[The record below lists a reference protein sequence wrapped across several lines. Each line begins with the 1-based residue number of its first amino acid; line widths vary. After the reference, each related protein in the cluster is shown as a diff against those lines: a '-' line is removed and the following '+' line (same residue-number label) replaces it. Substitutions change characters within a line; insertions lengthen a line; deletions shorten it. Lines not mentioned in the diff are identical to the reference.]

1 MNEISLKLAART
13 SEGKQVKKLL
23 KQGIVPSIVY
33 GGHDQPVLAQS
44 DLVETLK
51 VVQAAGKHTPIKLTL
66 GDKKRLAIIKSIDFD
81 PVKHHLRHIAFHRIK
96 QNDIITTEVAIEL
109 TDENESVAK
118 RAGLVILQALE
129 TIEIKAK
136 PADLPESIQLSVL
149 NLEKEGDRLTVADIE
164 LPNGVEFAD
173 GEQDMDLVIANVYEP
188 SALQAANEAAGG
200 EAEAED
206 AEKVEAT
213 EATQTTATEAKEET
227 EK

>member
-13 SEGKQVKKLL
+13 LEGKNAKKLL
-23 KQGIVPSIVY
+23 KQGIVPGVVY
-33 GGHDQPVLAQS
+33 GGHDDSVLVQS
-44 DLVETLK
+44 ELVETLK
-51 VVQAAGKHTPIKLTL
+51 VVQAAGKHTPIKLML
-66 GDKKRLAIIKSIDFD
+66 NDKKRLAIIKSIDFD
-81 PVKHHLRHIAFHRIK
+81 PVKHHLRHVSFHRIK
-96 QNDIITTEVAIEL
+96 QNEIITTEVAIEL
-109 TDENESVAK
+109 TDENESAAK

-136 PADLPESIQLSVL
+136 PADLPESIELSVL
-149 NLEKEGDRLTVADIE
+149 DLANEGDRLTVADIK

-188 SALQAANEAAGG
+188 SSLQAANEAAGG

-213 EATQTTATEAKEET
+213 EATESAPAET
-227 EK
+227 EESEK